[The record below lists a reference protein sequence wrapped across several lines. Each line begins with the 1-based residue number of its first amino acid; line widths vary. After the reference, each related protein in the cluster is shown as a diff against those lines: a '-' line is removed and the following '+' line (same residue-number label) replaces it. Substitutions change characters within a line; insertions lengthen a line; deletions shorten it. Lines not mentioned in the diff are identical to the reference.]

1 MADPYHVNAGGIFSP
16 GPAPPTTAKSG
27 GFSSVAKF
35 LSNPITGGV
44 ASLIGGIFQ
53 NKANKKM
60 AREQMAFQE
69 RMSNTAYQRAAKDL
83 EAAGLNRIL
92 ALGSPASSP
101 GGQTARMENIA
112 TPAVNTAMSLR
123 RQAADLSLIEA
134 QTGKTHAETENLAR
148 TGGQITAS
156 TQLSIIQTAL
166 AAKNAQRATAEI
178 AKLGVDTVHAQ
189 MIYDMFQ
196 NTPGLLEAQYS
207 KPVLDWIKTFGAGIM
222 TAAGIIALRRLPI
235 PPKMRAAIVD
245 KLRRIGKVKR

>member
-1 MADPYHVNAGGIFSP
+1 MSVHQYHVNPGGIFTP
-16 GPAPPTTAKSG
+16 GPAPPTSAKSSAL
-27 GFSSVAKF
+27 SSLGKF
-35 LSNPITGGV
+35 AANPIV
-44 ASLIGGIFQ
+44 GGISSLVGGYFQ

-69 RMSNTAYQRAAKDL
+69 RMSSTAYQRATKDL

-101 GGQTARMENIA
+101 GGQTAKMENIA

-123 RQAADLSLIEA
+123 RQAADLSLITA
-134 QTGKTHAETENLAR
+134 QTNKTDAETVNLSK
-148 TGGQITAS
+148 TGGKITAD
-156 TQLSIIQTAL
+156 TQLSIIQKSL
-166 AAKNAQRATAEI
+166 AEQNTQKAIAEI
-178 AKLGVDTVHAQ
+178 AKLGVDTAHAQ
-189 MIYDMFQ
+189 MIYTMFQ

-235 PPKMRAAIVD
+235 PPKMRAAIVQKLA
-245 KLRRIGKVKR
+245 KLRKGK